1 MSSKYS
7 TLVTARRKEEIYP
20 PHVKWLAYDS
30 DSNLVAYLG
39 NDGQPVELEDD
50 ETVTPEKIVQSLSDL
65 IAERDAL
72 RAELAKK
79 QASVDTS
86 AMEKRFMC
94 SFSIRGDD
102 DEFVYGLYSR
112 KDAEALLDRQREKYG
127 KNCITDYAIH
137 EYHIVWK
144 E

>member
-1 MSSKYS
+1 MYS

-20 PHVKWLAYDS
+20 PYVKWLAYDS
-30 DSNLVAYLG
+30 DNNLVAYLG
-39 NDGQPVELEDD
+39 NDGQSVELDAYE
-50 ETVTPEKIVQSLSDL
+50 EEEVTPEKIVQSLSDL

-72 RAELAKK
+72 RAQLANKP
-79 QASVDTS
+79 AVDTS
-86 AMEKRFMC
+86 AMEKRVMC

-127 KNCITDYAIH
+127 KDCITDYAIH